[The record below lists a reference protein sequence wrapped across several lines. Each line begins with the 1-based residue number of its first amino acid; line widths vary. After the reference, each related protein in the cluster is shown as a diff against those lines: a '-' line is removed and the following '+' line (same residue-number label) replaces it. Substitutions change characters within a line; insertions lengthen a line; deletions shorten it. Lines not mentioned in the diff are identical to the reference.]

1 MPPKIRPPH
10 RLAPLF
16 FKRQNAEAQLI
27 LYVGWCETR
36 FNVTK
41 GSDYIL
47 SYIFSVAETNTMVY
61 AGVAATPFP
70 RCSPPSSSKY
80 RPSVQP
86 PTQCILQTAWT
97 NYTTSPGH
105 FLYHRT
111 PHPKEFAPIKVSGK

>member
-80 RPSVQP
+80 RPSVRAANAMHSANCMDKLHDISWPFSVSQNP
-86 PTQCILQTAWT
+86 
-97 NYTTSPGH
+97 SPQG
-105 FLYHRT
+105 
-111 PHPKEFAPIKVSGK
+111 ICSNQSVS